1 MARNESLTA
10 RMARREAEIMARC
23 PRPPLPPLH
32 RPPPPIPRPTRNR
45 IRKRPALPSNEEA
58 ARGRRRWRPAPHP
71 ARRPPHPIHQ
81 FSARV
86 PDRREAARAS
96 RSAERLRSEA
106 EERARTALRDKE
118 RALERAANST
128 TAAAAAYVQKRE
140 AELKFVFASRAATE
154 AKQSAEEFAA
164 KCDNPPPPLP
174 VFASYPFPNTPPPLL
189 HPALRKPAPAP
200 LLCEARASEPV
211 PALAVR

>member
-1 MARNESLTA
+1 
-10 RMARREAEIMARC
+10 MARC

-164 KCDNPPPPLP
+164 KCDNPPPPP
-174 VFASYPFPNTPPPLL
+174 PPPPHTFFPAFNPTQAYPTPHCPPTHPAHPAFRPTPP
-189 HPALRKPAPAP
+189 
-200 LLCEARASEPV
+200 
-211 PALAVR
+211 